1 MLKAV
6 FALARPL
13 LNVLDPEQAHELT
26 LRSLE
31 AGIYPRGFAPD
42 DGRLAASV
50 WGLTFPN
57 PLGIAAGF
65 DKDARVVGAVLAMGL
80 GFAEIGTVT
89 PRPQQGNP
97 RPRVFRLGKDGA
109 IINRLGFNNGGHAA
123 ALTRLERRPPRG
135 VVGVNVGANKDA
147 PDRAADYVEGIQRFY
162 DVAGYFSVNVSSPNT
177 PGLRDLQTPAA
188 LDDLLARVLA
198 ARTQLMAAGKP
209 RRPIVVKLAPD
220 LAEADLQPVV
230 GVLVSRGVDGIAV
243 ANTTLSRPGL
253 SDPALGKEAG
263 GLSGRPLFHRSTV
276 MLARVHLLTRGSIP
290 LIGIGGVDCGATAIA
305 KIEAGATLLQLYTG
319 LVFEGPGLVAR
330 IKRDLVAYAE
340 QERLAHIGDATG
352 RRAEEWAAR
361 PLEP

>member
-1 MLKAV
+1 MLETV

-13 LNVLDPEQAHELT
+13 LNALDPEHAHELT

-31 AGIYPRGFAPD
+31 AGIHPRSSAPD
-42 DGRLAASV
+42 DSRLGASV
-50 WGLTFPN
+50 WGLAFPN

-89 PRPQQGNP
+89 PRPQPGNP
-97 RPRVFRLGKDGA
+97 RPRVFRLSGDRA
-109 IINRLGFNNGGHAA
+109 LINRLGFNNGGHAK
-123 ALTRLERRPPRG
+123 ALARLQRHPPRG

-147 PDRAADYVEGIQRFY
+147 PDRAADYVEGIRRFT
-162 DVAGYFSVNVSSPNT
+162 DIAGYFCVNVSSPNT
-177 PGLRDLQTPAA
+177 PGLRDLQAPAA

-198 ARTQLMAAGKP
+198 ARQELMAAGKP

-220 LAEADLQPVV
+220 LAEADLEPVV
-230 GVLVSRGVDGIAV
+230 GVLAHRGVDGIAIS
-243 ANTTLSRPGL
+243 NTTLSR
-253 SDPALGKEAG
+253 LGVRDASGRESG

-276 MLARVHLLTRGSIP
+276 MLARVYRLTQGRIP
-290 LIGIGGVDCGATAIA
+290 LIGIGGIDSGDTAIA

-330 IKRDLVAYAE
+330 IKRELVQYAA
-340 QERLAHIGDATG
+340 QHSLARIGDATG
-352 RRAEEWAAR
+352 RRADDWAAR
-361 PLEP
+361 RLEP